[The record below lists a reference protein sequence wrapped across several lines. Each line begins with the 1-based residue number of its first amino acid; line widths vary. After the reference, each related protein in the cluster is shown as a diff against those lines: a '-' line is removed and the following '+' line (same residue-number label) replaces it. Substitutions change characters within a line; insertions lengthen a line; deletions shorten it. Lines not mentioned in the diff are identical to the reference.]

1 MNKDKNEQR
10 KAKEQEWRKTETTQ
24 YLLRFTNASG
34 VPAAIDKAAPKAK
47 ETPSEYMKNA
57 IVMRLQKDGFLKD
70 VQFVAN
76 LNRARHKKKLEE
88 LKKYIEREE
97 QKMK

>member
-1 MNKDKNEQR
+1 MDKDER
-10 KAKEQEWRKTETTQ
+10 KEKEKDWRKNQTTQ

-57 IVMRLQKDGFLKD
+57 IVNRLREDGFLKD

>member
-1 MNKDKNEQR
+1 MDKDER
-10 KAKEQEWRKTETTQ
+10 KEKEKDWRKNATTQ

-34 VPAAIDKAAPKAK
+34 VPAAINKAAPKAK

-57 IVMRLQKDGFLKD
+57 IVNRLREDGFLKD

-88 LKKYIEREE
+88 LKRYIEQEE
-97 QKMK
+97 QKLKQ

>member
-1 MNKDKNEQR
+1 MDKDER
-10 KAKEQEWRKTETTQ
+10 KKKEQEWRKTETTQ

-34 VPAAIDKAAPKAK
+34 VPAAIEAAAKTAK
-47 ETPSEYMKNA
+47 ETRAEYIKNA
-57 IVMRLQKDGFLKD
+57 VAKRLREEGFLKD